1 MKEFFDPVLK
11 TNKKTSLSQFSSAQS
26 LSHVRLFATPWT
38 AAYQAPPS
46 IHGLSQARVLEW
58 VAISR
63 PPCPSLTPRVYSN
76 SCPLSQWYHPT
87 ISSSVVPF
95 SSHLQSFPAS
105 GSFQSLKQTK
115 KPSGVCFIK
124 LCAEIQKVL
133 LSHSTHTR
141 RLISVVEVLVGVC
154 LSPALESSSVGTS
167 APQLLMFVWY
177 CPKEGK
183 NFLTM
188 SPKID

>member
-1 MKEFFDPVLK
+1 MDCSLPGSSIHPWDFPGKSTGVGCHFQASLSITNSQSLLKLMSIESVIPSNHLILCRPLLLPPSIFSSIRVFSVLK
-11 TNKKTSLSQFSSAQS
+11 TNKK
-26 LSHVRLFATPWT
+26 
-38 AAYQAPPS
+38 PS
-46 IHGLSQARVLEW
+46 R
-58 VAISR
+58 
-63 PPCPSLTPRVYSN
+63 
-76 SCPLSQWYHPT
+76 
-87 ISSSVVPF
+87 
-95 SSHLQSFPAS
+95 
-105 GSFQSLKQTK
+105 
-115 KPSGVCFIK
+115 VCFIK
-124 LCAEIQKVL
+124 ICAEIQKVL

-188 SPKID
+188 SPKIY